1 MRFFWVLGLKLSQFL
16 MSILNWQVNSSS
28 NFASFF
34 IFMTQSSSVNF
45 NLMHFIL
52 WIKGL
57 HQRPILRLSSA
68 LVKIFQI
75 PHAIFQTSSQL
86 YFKFYMILQCH
97 ILICYILCTERINES
112 GIFDTFE
119 CSDQNSP
126 NSCSLKCSFIYIW
139 HEEFREFSPSQSKAG
154 P

>member
-1 MRFFWVLGLKLSQFL
+1 MDFRVLGSTFVKFH
-16 MSILNWQVNSSS
+16 MSILNWQVNFSS

-34 IFMTQSSSVNF
+34 IVMTHNSSVNF

-97 ILICYILCTERINES
+97 ILVCYILCTEGTNES
-112 GIFDTFE
+112 EIFDTFE

-126 NSCSLKCSFIYIW
+126 NSCSLKCNFI
-139 HEEFREFSPSQSKAG
+139 
-154 P
+154 